1 MQVTRSRLTRLP
13 ILAAV
18 ILLVTGS
25 ATAGN
30 DPFAEAVKH
39 IEQHYNARQTHV
51 PLLGLANF
59 VLKFW
64 HPAGVKNVR
73 LAVFQNQ
80 NLTSETAGPDF
91 DKDFRNATGSEWQPI
106 VQVYSRKNDER
117 TYIYHAEPGK
127 DMKILIVS
135 LGK

>member
-1 MQVTRSRLTRLP
+1 MQVTRSRLARLP
-13 ILAAV
+13 VLAAI
-18 ILLVTGS
+18 ILLVAG
-25 ATAGN
+25 AANAGN

-51 PLLGLANF
+51 PLMGLANF

-80 NLTSETAGPDF
+80 SFTSGTAGPDF
-91 DKDFRNATGSEWQPI
+91 DKNFRSAVGAEWQP
-106 VQVYSRKNDER
+106 
-117 TYIYHAEPGK
+117 
-127 DMKILIVS
+127 
-135 LGK
+135 